1 MEEKGFNLTQGMA
14 LLLLKPLNL
23 PANYVLNLIIF
34 KRETSLGLETYEELG
49 FNSEED
55 LELEISKLTEFT
67 PEFKNN
73 LK

>member
-1 MEEKGFNLTQGMA
+1 MGIISKG
-14 LLLLKPLNL
+14 
-23 PANYVLNLIIF
+23 
-34 KRETSLGLETYEELG
+34 ETSLGRETYEELG

-73 LK
+73 LKSSLV

>member
-1 MEEKGFNLTQGMA
+1 MKII
-14 LLLLKPLNL
+14 LKS
-23 PANYVLNLIIF
+23 
-34 KRETSLGLETYEELG
+34 ETSLGLESYEELG

-73 LK
+73 LKSSLV

>member
-1 MEEKGFNLTQGMA
+1 MG
-14 LLLLKPLNL
+14 
-23 PANYVLNLIIF
+23 IIF
-34 KRETSLGLETYEELG
+34 KGETSLGREPYEELG
-49 FNSEED
+49 FNSEKD